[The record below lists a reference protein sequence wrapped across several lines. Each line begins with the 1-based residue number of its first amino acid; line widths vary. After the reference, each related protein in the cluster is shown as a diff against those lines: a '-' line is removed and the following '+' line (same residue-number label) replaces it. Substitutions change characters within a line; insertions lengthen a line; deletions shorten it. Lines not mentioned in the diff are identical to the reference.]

1 MSSQVVPEGID
12 GEEYFNFMSKTTG
25 KKYRFAEKSLGCFDT
40 RSPFRQNVVDV
51 ITRPMFENFILGC
64 IVLNALVM
72 AMTDYGHVVEDKD
85 AYNYGEPDP
94 TCGDACWR
102 NAMAEYLDYVFVVI
116 FTVEAGL
123 KVVGMGFYSWHP
135 QGTYLEDAWNKL
147 DFIVVVTSLLDM
159 MQLPGMPSV
168 SALRMCRVLRPLK
181 SLNAVPQLQSIVVAM
196 LKSIPGLISV
206 IIVLLF
212 MMLVFGIAGINLF
225 SGSMQQRCRLT
236 PFPVTT
242 NWTEGQDVLHHA
254 CLKHEVMDLA
264 TREEKFVELTRLNV
278 AISDEMY
285 EPELQN
291 KFSKSNSPWRNAKAD
306 CFWPLDEEDGRLCST
321 KSDDGH
327 RCYGE
332 STFTVKEERDGAFYP
347 VDWWGFKMTN
357 GVLKQPRYC
366 GSNYDYFGNPR
377 FTIVQNVSLT
387 TPTKDPD
394 LFSEDYSYGYTTFD
408 HLGLAM
414 LTIFQSI
421 TQEGWSDVMNL
432 CMDCTTGYEGA
443 FYFLLL
449 TLCGAFWSLNL
460 LLAALEDS
468 FEHDEPEEHDDA
480 APKPQLGEEDALDE
494 LVDPDANG
502 AETADA
508 ASQMSGLEKD
518 TDGLVAVSVPATPK
532 ERLREWVADPD
543 GTFSLIIMCLIVL
556 NTLVLMMDVNDAS
569 EGYITGLEIAGFIL
583 TVLFTLELLVKV
595 VLEGPTEY
603 VSDLYNRFDA
613 VIVFLSL
620 IELVLS
626 PPTFMSSNPTFAVS
640 GLSSIR
646 SFRVFRIFK
655 LARKWKTM
663 HRLLTLI
670 WMTLLDVSYFLLLVV
685 LFIFIFT
692 LGGMQFFANRMR
704 FDEDTNFRIE
714 IGEPGWDSSYTRTF
728 LRPRSHFD
736 TFPWGFVTIFQILSG
751 ENWNT
756 VMYDGI
762 RASGNSGRGNMLA
775 SLYFVALV
783 IIMALVIFNLFIAL
797 LLGNLG
803 ALSEDDPDEPVPEV
817 EEEEEPEE
825 PEEPEE
831 ELWNSGTAKV
841 ASVTKL
847 KHVTVTQKDPLKL
860 NDISDILSRRASQM
874 ASGSMRKT
882 CKQLPDYFDMEKL
895 AAEVDRRER
904 IARAY
909 PQEYGEKSIFPL
921 TRGKSIGIFAHD
933 SRLRIVAALVVEHR
947 YFDRGVLFLILISS
961 VLLAID
967 SPLLDPNSS
976 LKKTLDNFDNVMTVL
991 FTIEMSIKVVA
1002 MGFVR
1007 MEKSYLRSN
1016 WNKLDF
1022 FVVVVSVVNMSAG
1035 SSAKWFSTLKVFRTI
1050 RAFRPLR
1057 MINRAPGLKVIV
1069 NAMLAAIPGVVNVLF
1084 VIALMLLIFAI
1095 FAVQNFKGLM
1105 YRCDGDHFMD
1115 NVYNTGAEDLL
1126 LNPKAWVDMSM
1137 KEQLL
1142 FSYNSTHFSQ
1152 AAMKS
1157 PLWFGMTQEQW
1168 EQNPEPLCYAWRGY
1182 GDGIKWAEELPTGK
1196 TICECLGAEWDKPVP
1211 QSFDNIGVA
1220 MLSLFELMTTEGWV
1234 DVLYELCDSRGI
1246 GGTPWERDQQ
1256 PIRDSNMWLPIIYFI
1271 IFIFLFNFLFLNL
1284 FVGVVIDNF
1293 NALKDQADGK
1303 DQAFSL
1309 LTPSQQRWVM
1319 TQEVLIKIN
1328 PIKVIKR
1335 PPEFVA
1341 GLCYDLT
1348 SHPAFEWAIMICIIV
1363 NTSVMACEFYG
1374 QSDAWA
1380 AAANALNFVFAVIF
1394 TIEAAMKLLGQGQAY
1409 FNDNWNKFDITIV
1422 FVTWIG
1428 VAADQGTLGSLVRTF
1443 RVGRAFR
1450 LVQGMKDIKRIF
1462 NTLLLTLPGLANIA
1476 ALLLLFLFIYSVV
1489 GVQMFAL
1496 VALDGGNG
1504 ANNIHTNLRYFFR
1517 SFLILIKFSTGENW
1531 NGFMH
1536 DLTTNVENC
1545 TSVDNLEFD
1554 ARYCGFSNSQD
1565 CEPLLGCGEPLKFMM
1580 IMYMVSFNFVVAFV
1594 FLNLFIGVIL
1604 DGFSNSNEAEHAV
1617 TEEDFEWFKS
1627 VWQREEFDPDATCYL
1642 PVDKLMDFAVALICD
1657 SKGNSFATL
1666 KKFWGFGSLSNPIT
1680 TRARR
1685 HFSSFREPLKIFEN
1699 QGVHFKHVLD
1709 SFCKEIVKS
1718 QLTTHAEVDEI
1729 ENIPRDTQQHLL
1741 KTMNVNYG
1749 HYLKG
1754 FDYNILLRDDGTV
1767 VTVKH
1772 DNAART
1778 LKSALV
1784 GWRVRKS
1791 SRPVSRSSLQET
1803 RRKTPMR
1810 TIGCQTDTSVSPED
1824 EVSMVETRHI
1834 STSGGPHSPQPA
1846 SEMISFESVSVGT
1859 QPSDLFGGRSPSEKT
1874 DKFRSSRTSSSAG
1887 ATPFFTSPPRQDT
1900 LVQTGGL
1907 DLSAHISDAEEARQD
1922 PELHEDSLL

>member
-1 MSSQVVPEGID
+1 MSAQVVPEGVD
-12 GEEYFNFMSKTTG
+12 GDAPYHNFVSKEG
-25 KKYRFAEKSLGCFDT
+25 KKFRFSEKSLWYLEIT
-40 RSPFRQNVVDV
+40 HPFRVFALNV
-51 ITRPMFENFILGC
+51 ITMPMFENFILGC
-64 IVLNALVM
+64 IVVNALVM
-72 AMTDYGHVVEDKD
+72 AGTDYSHVVTDED
-85 AYNYGEPDP
+85 AYGYGEPDAS
-94 TCGDACWR
+94 CGEECWR
-102 NAMAEYLDYVFVVI
+102 NKVALILDYVFVVI
-116 FTVEAGL
+116 FTVEMGL
-123 KVVGMGFYSWHP
+123 KIIGMGFYSWRP

-147 DFIVVVTSLLDM
+147 DFVVVVTSLLEM
-159 MQLPGMPSV
+159 MRLPGMPSI

-181 SLNAVPQLQSIVVAM
+181 SLNAIPQLQNIVVAM

-225 SGSMQQRCRLT
+225 AGSMQQRCRLT
-236 PFPVTT
+236 PFPVNQ
-242 NWTEGQDVLHHA
+242 NWTTGDDPLQYA
-254 CLKHEVMDLA
+254 CLLDRVDMDEVQTDD
-264 TREEKFVELTRLNV
+264 ELWSALTKLNV
-278 AISDEMY
+278 ALSDDILES
-285 EPELQN
+285 ELVN
-291 KFSKSNSPWRNAKAD
+291 KWRKSTSPWRDPKD
-306 CFWPLDEEDGRLCST
+306 CTWPLDPDDGRLCSLT
-321 KSDDGH
+321 SDDGH
-327 RCYGE
+327 RCYGA
-332 STFTVKEERDGAFYP
+332 SSWTASEEKDGPFYP
-347 VDWWGFKMTN
+347 IDWWGFKMTN
-357 GVLKQPRYC
+357 GESGDARYC
-366 GSNYDYFGNPR
+366 GSNFDFFGNAR
-377 FTIVQNVSLT
+377 FQKVSDVILT
-387 TPTKDPD
+387 NPTKDPD
-394 LFSEDYSYGYTTFD
+394 LYSEDYAYGYTTFD

-468 FEHDEPEEHDDA
+468 FEHEDEEGEEEEDEAAVAAAEGGDDA
-480 APKPQLGEEDALDE
+480 KSVRSA
-494 LVDPDANG
+494 V
-502 AETADA
+502 TDA
-508 ASQMSGLEKD
+508 ASQVTEEDARSLIKFDRDQLER
-518 TDGLVAVSVPATPK
+518 A
-532 ERLREWVADPD
+532 REWVSDPD
-543 GTFSLIIMCLIVL
+543 GTFSLIIMVLIVA
-556 NTLVLMMDVNDAS
+556 NTLVLMMDRNGAS
-569 EGYITGLEIAGFIL
+569 EGYTLGLEIAGFVL
-583 TVLFTLELLVKV
+583 TILFTIEMLLKLS
-595 VLEGPTEY
+595 LEGVTEY
-603 VSDLYNRFDA
+603 AKDVFNRFDF
-613 VIVFLSL
+613 VIVCLSL
-620 IELVLS
+620 IEILLS
-626 PPTFMSSNPTFAVS
+626 PPGFMSSGNSTFAVS

-663 HRLLTLI
+663 HKLLTLI

-704 FDEDTNFRIE
+704 FYEDSGYRIK
-714 IGEPGWDSSYTRTF
+714 IGDPGWNSQYTLDY

-736 TFPWGFVTIFQILSG
+736 SFPWGFVTIFQILSG
-751 ENWNT
+751 ENWNA

-762 RASGNSGRGNMLA
+762 RASGETGRGNMMA
-775 SLYFVALV
+775 SVYFVALV

-797 LLGNLG
+797 LLGNLE
-803 ALSEDDPDEPVPEV
+803 ALSTGADE
-817 EEEEEPEE
+817 EEEKVVEEEPEE
-825 PEEPEE
+825 EESVAEE
-831 ELWNSGTAKV
+831 EEMWNSGTAKV

-860 NDISDILSRRASQM
+860 DDISQILSRRATQM
-874 ASGSMRKT
+874 AKGSFRQKL
-882 CKQLPDYFDMEKL
+882 KKLPDYFDMEKL

-921 TRGKSIGIFAHD
+921 TRGKAIGLFPHD
-933 SRLRIVAALVVEHR
+933 SRIRIVAALVVEHR
-947 YFDRGVLFLILISS
+947 FFDRGVLFLILVSS

-967 SPLLDPNSS
+967 SPLLNPDSN
-976 LKKTLDNFDNVMTVL
+976 LKKCLDTFDAVMTVL
-991 FTIEMSIKVVA
+991 FTIEMTIKVVA
-1002 MGFVR
+1002 MGFIT
-1007 MEKSYLRSN
+1007 MDKSYLRSN

-1022 FVVVVSVVNMSAG
+1022 FVVIVSLVNLSAG
-1035 SSAKWFSTLKVFRTI
+1035 DSAKWFSTLKVFRTI

-1069 NAMLAAIPGVVNVLF
+1069 NAMLAAIPGVLNVLF

-1105 YRCDGDHFMD
+1105 YRCSDTDDNGHFMS
-1115 NVYNTGAEDLL
+1115 VLQGSPVEDVL
-1126 LNPKAWVDMSM
+1126 LNPKAWDDLSLSV
-1137 KEQLL
+1137 KEL
-1142 FSYNSTHFSQ
+1142 FGPQSTYFANSTMDTAFYQ
-1152 AAMKS
+1152 ANS
-1157 PLWFGMTQEQW
+1157 NYTEWLQDPI
-1168 EQNPEPLCYAWRGY
+1168 PLCRQWY
-1182 GDGIKWAEELPTGK
+1182 GHNDDFNEKRIPTGK
-1196 TICECLGAEWDKPVP
+1196 DICGCMGAAWDKPVP
-1211 QSFDNIGVA
+1211 QSFDHIGVA

-1246 GGTPWERDQQ
+1246 GGTDWERDQQ
-1256 PIRDSNMWLPIIYFI
+1256 PIRDSNMWLPIIYFVV
-1271 IFIFLFNFLFLNL
+1271 FIFLFNFLFLNL

-1303 DQAFSL
+1303 DQAFAL

-1328 PIKVIKR
+1328 PTKVIKR
-1335 PPEFVA
+1335 PPELIA

-1348 SHPAFEWAIMICIIV
+1348 SHPGFEWAIMVCIIV
-1363 NTSVMACEFYG
+1363 NTTVMACEFFG
-1374 QSDAWA
+1374 QSDEWTKASE
-1380 AAANALNFVFAVIF
+1380 ALNLVFAVIF
-1394 TIEAAMKLLGQGQAY
+1394 TIEAAMKLSGQGQAY

-1428 VAADQGTLGSLVRTF
+1428 VAADHGTLGSLVRTF

-1450 LVQGMKDIKRIF
+1450 LVHGMKDIKRIF

-1489 GVQMFAL
+1489 GVQVFAK
-1496 VALDGGNG
+1496 VALNG
-1504 ANNIHTNLRYFFR
+1504 ANDEHTNLRYFFR

-1536 DLTTNVENC
+1536 DLTSNVDGCIN
-1545 TSVDNLEFD
+1545 VDNLEYD
-1554 ARYCGFSNSQD
+1554 TRYCGFSNSQD
-1565 CEPLLGCGEPLKFMM
+1565 CEPLPGCGEPLKFMM
-1580 IMYMVSFNFVVAFV
+1580 YAYMVTFNFIVAFV

-1642 PVDKLMDFAVALICD
+1642 TVDKLLDFAVVLICEN
-1657 SKGNSFATL
+1657 KNTSFARL
-1666 KKFWGFGSLSNPIT
+1666 RHYWGFGSMSNPVT

-1685 HFSSFREPLKIFEN
+1685 HFSKFREPLKIFEN

-1709 SFCKEIVKS
+1709 SFCKDVVKV
-1718 QLTTHAEVDEI
+1718 QLSTHDEVEEI

-1791 SRPVSRSSLQET
+1791 SRPVSRESLRSAGGT
-1803 RRKTPMR
+1803 RKAPMR
-1810 TIGCQTDTSVSPED
+1810 TVGCQTDASFDPED
-1824 EVSMVETRHI
+1824 EATLA
-1834 STSGGPHSPQPA
+1834 TLPHSPQPTSQTLTLDA
-1846 SEMISFESVSVGT
+1846 PGAGGAANTGSLFERRY
-1859 QPSDLFGGRSPSEKT
+1859 PSDKNR
-1874 DKFRSSRTSSSAG
+1874 FRQSQNPNSKEAH
-1887 ATPFFTSPPRQDT
+1887 TPFFTSPPREARPET
-1900 LVQTGGL
+1900 F
-1907 DLSAHISDAEEARQD
+1907 LSTDGSESNVEFGVSDAEEARED